1 MHARNVY
8 VNMYRCKIPSRGSR
22 SSLVFVG
29 LLSFFFHF
37 PLLLAVGRFSIFSS
51 LAFFKPVALVCCPL
65 VVVAVVAVVVAVV
78 VVVAVSSSFSF
89 FGSRPV
95 VLGLFGFRVVFFVLF
110 CFCGYHRRT
119 RLQKKRGKGG
129 VAEER
134 KNDGKKHPNEKEK
147 KRKQSIALIV
157 CVCVCVCVCGV
168 RFAKTLV
175 FFLCGSV
182 SFPTRFLS
190 FSHLSVSF
198 IFLFFSTQ
206 FRKSKYGSDYHDGET
221 GLVTVFAPCFA
232 NFRGE
237 IVQKPQTPPPFH
249 CFGFPFAFRLFLSQK
264 KIETNPEK
272 PNNKQTANLKA
283 KKKKRKKNQRKIGI
297 FVNFFSGFELVC

>member
-95 VLGLFGFRVVFFVLF
+95 VLGLFGFRVVFFCFVLLL
-110 CFCGYHRRT
+110 R
-119 RLQKKRGKGG
+119 
-129 VAEER
+129 
-134 KNDGKKHPNEKEK
+134 
-147 KRKQSIALIV
+147 
-157 CVCVCVCVCGV
+157 
-168 RFAKTLV
+168 
-175 FFLCGSV
+175 V
-182 SFPTRFLS
+182 S
-190 FSHLSVSF
+190 
-198 IFLFFSTQ
+198 
-206 FRKSKYGSDYHDGET
+206 
-221 GLVTVFAPCFA
+221 
-232 NFRGE
+232 
-237 IVQKPQTPPPFH
+237 QTD
-249 CFGFPFAFRLFLSQK
+249 
-264 KIETNPEK
+264 
-272 PNNKQTANLKA
+272 KA
-283 KKKKRKKNQRKIGI
+283 TKKKGERGRG
-297 FVNFFSGFELVC
+297 